1 MSDLSSKYD
10 DIDVM
15 TSVMDSATTKA
26 TAKQVPQ
33 EEVDKIKKQIADEA
47 GLELHQELNSAEP
60 VKTTPAKTQVD
71 EEQLGETLKALRLQS
86 A

>member
-1 MSDLSSKYD
+1 MSDLSSKYE

-33 EEVDKIKKQIADEA
+33 EEVDKIKRQIADEA
-47 GLELHQELNSAEP
+47 GLELNEELNSAEP
-60 VKTTPAKTQVD
+60 VKTTPVKAEVN

>member
-1 MSDLSSKYD
+1 MSDLSSKYE

-33 EEVDKIKKQIADEA
+33 EEVDKIKRQIADEA
-47 GLELHQELNSAEP
+47 GIELNQELNSAEP
-60 VKTTPAKTQVD
+60 VKTAPVNAEVN

>member
-1 MSDLSSKYD
+1 MSDLSSKYE

-33 EEVDKIKKQIADEA
+33 EEVDKIKRQIADEA
-47 GLELHQELNSAEP
+47 GLELSQELNSAEP
-60 VKTTPAKTQVD
+60 VKTTPVKAEAN
-71 EEQLGETLKALRLQS
+71 EEQLGEKLKALRLQS

>member
-1 MSDLSSKYD
+1 
-10 DIDVM
+10 M

-33 EEVDKIKKQIADEA
+33 EEVDKIKRQIADEA
-47 GLELHQELNSAEP
+47 GLELNEELNSAEP
-60 VKTTPAKTQVD
+60 VKTAPVKDEVD
-71 EEQLGETLKALRLQS
+71 ERQLGETLKALRLQS